1 MTSSKIKCTS
11 ELKINAI
18 YFVVLSV
25 VAIFASE
32 NETNQNQITRYGWRL
47 DMCKGELRPDRLDG
61 WLYRSR
67 HRCHFLGA
75 RVKEQE
81 RREGKRIKEY
91 K

>member
-1 MTSSKIKCTS
+1 MHLGTKNKCDLFCSSLGCCYLCKR
-11 ELKINAI
+11 NQ
-18 YFVVLSV
+18 
-25 VAIFASE
+25 
-32 NETNQNQITRYGWRL
+32 TNQNQITKYGWHL